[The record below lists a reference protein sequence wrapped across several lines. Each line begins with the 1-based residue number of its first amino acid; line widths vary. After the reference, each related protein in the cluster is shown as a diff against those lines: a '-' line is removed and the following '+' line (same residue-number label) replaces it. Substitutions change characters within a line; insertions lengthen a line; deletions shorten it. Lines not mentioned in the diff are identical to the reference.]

1 MELEEVQKTINEK
14 VKALNG
20 QQPTDEQR
28 KELQKLFRLKNEL
41 QIEKAKKSRGLGDT
55 IKKVTNV
62 LGIKQC
68 GACKK
73 RQAAL
78 NKMFPY
84 K

>member
-1 MELEEVQKTINEK
+1 MTLEEVQKTINEK
-14 VKALNG
+14 IESLKG

-28 KELQKLFRLKNEL
+28 IEIQKLFRLKNEL
-41 QIEKAKKSRGLGDT
+41 QTEKAKKSRGLGDT

>member
-1 MELEEVQKTINEK
+1 MTLEEVQKTINEK
-14 VKALNG
+14 IKSLNG

-28 KELQKLFRLKNEL
+28 AEMQRLFRLKNEL
-41 QIEKAKKSRGLGDT
+41 QTEKAKKSRGLGDT

-73 RQAAL
+73 RQAKL
-78 NKMFPY
+78 NAMFPY